1 MASNLSRRQFFKAA
15 AGLGVATGF
24 SPTVRRVLLEPFV
37 RHNRSK
43 AVPVSAG
50 DSSALTKEAALV
62 AWSLTSA
69 TN

>member
-1 MASNLSRRQFFKAA
+1 MPISSLLL
-15 AGLGVATGF
+15 GLTLA
-24 SPTVRRVLLEPFV
+24 VLVLPFVLEPFV